1 MDDSRKS
8 ADLASWTA
16 KPPLAA
22 RCRCLAHGERDP
34 RVVRRLIEENPW
46 ATLVS
51 NATSIPASAG
61 HTGPVGTEQRITQQ
75 E

>member
-1 MDDSRKS
+1 M
-8 ADLASWTA
+8 
-16 KPPLAA
+16 
-22 RCRCLAHGERDP
+22 
-34 RVVRRLIEENPW
+34 RRLIEENPW